1 MADKSEQTILT
12 AMDFLKETFF
22 KYADTDDDKGTM
34 SKKEL
39 ADLLRNQLDEVPH
52 YFKKMDEDGDSKI
65 TFKEYMHYL
74 TDLYEC
80 LPSCLL
86 LPFCFLLAVQ
96 FQVRWSCSPGAP
108 QSPHQS
114 IIHTRWF
121 AVQPSGTAWINI
133 SSLELIVDQP
143 PRRLFVPPSLTRP
156 EFAHRSLQ
164 ITVA

>member
-39 ADLLRNQLDEVPH
+39 ADLLRNQLDEKNEKRSAH

-74 TDLYEC
+74 TDLYE
-80 LPSCLL
+80 
-86 LPFCFLLAVQ
+86 
-96 FQVRWSCSPGAP
+96 
-108 QSPHQS
+108 
-114 IIHTRWF
+114 WF
-121 AVQPSGTAWINI
+121 
-133 SSLELIVDQP
+133 
-143 PRRLFVPPSLTRP
+143 
-156 EFAHRSLQ
+156 
-164 ITVA
+164 